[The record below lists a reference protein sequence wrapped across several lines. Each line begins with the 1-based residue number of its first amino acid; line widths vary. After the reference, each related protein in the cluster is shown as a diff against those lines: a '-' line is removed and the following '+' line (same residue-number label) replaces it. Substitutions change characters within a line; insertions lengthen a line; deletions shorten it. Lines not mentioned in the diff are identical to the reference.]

1 MHPAFPPL
9 FLLGALAAPGA
20 SAASCDAYA
29 GDLAAMAGADQA
41 LRKRIDFLNQHTPEQ
56 QRNLQHL
63 GLVDRTNTERLKS
76 WVARCGWPDKAR
88 DGDQAAGHAWLL
100 TQHADHDRPFQKRM
114 LALIEAAAAKAGEGV
129 GKNFAYLYDRIAV
142 AEQRPQH
149 YGTQF
154 AGAGSRPCELDF
166 APMDDRAKVE
176 ERRKAIGLMPLEAY
190 RRLMREMQ
198 HCPVDVASGQPNAD
212 YHYAP
217 PAGGIKP

>member
-1 MHPAFPPL
+1 MHRAFLPL

-41 LRKRIDFLNQHTPEQ
+41 LRGRIDFLNRHTPAQ
-56 QRNLQHL
+56 QRNLAHL
-63 GLVDRTNTERLKS
+63 ALVDRTNAERLES
-76 WVARCGWPDKAR
+76 WVARCGWPDKTR
-88 DGDQAAGHAWLL
+88 DGAQAAGHAWLL

-114 LALIEAAAAKAGEGV
+114 LALIEEAAAKAGEGV
-129 GKNFAYLYDRIAV
+129 DKHFAYLYDRIAV
-142 AEQRPQH
+142 AERRPQR

-154 AGAGSRPCELDF
+154 ANAGSQPCEFDF
-166 APMDDRAKVE
+166 APMDERGQVE
-176 ERRKAIGLMPLEAY
+176 ERRKAVGLMPLEAY

-198 HCPVDVASGQPNAD
+198 HCPVDVASGRPNGD

-217 PAGGIKP
+217 PAAGGKP